1 MTIALSRDL
10 NFKQFISFEE
20 NISFEITTSKE
31 VVQVQKFEFFQII
44 QKKFYKTDQR
54 GL

>member
-1 MTIALSRDL
+1 MTTALSRDL

-20 NISFEITTSKE
+20 NISFEITTSRE
-31 VVQVQKFEFFQII
+31 VVQVQKFEII

-54 GL
+54 GLWK